1 MCLFQFSVMV
11 WFHISSV
18 WSWCQW
24 EDHSTRE
31 RATCTQHSTPGDDD
45 TFLSLSLYSLECSG
59 VFDFEL
65 HWTIICVLQILSPF
79 LLRRLKTDVE
89 FDIPPK
95 KEVLVYAPLT
105 TTQERYYTSLLN
117 NTIESMVEEG
127 RRKRLRELGWEKE
140 NCEQN
145 NGEEKEEEEE
155 WGVRKS
161 KRLMN
166 KSLK

>member
-1 MCLFQFSVMV
+1 MSDHDASEKIIAQEKEQHVLSTLHQVMMIP
-11 WFHISSV
+11 F
-18 WSWCQW
+18 
-24 EDHSTRE
+24 
-31 RATCTQHSTPGDDD
+31 
-45 TFLSLSLYSLECSG
+45 SLSLFILWNAVVYLI
-59 VFDFEL
+59 L
-65 HWTIICVLQILSPF
+65 NYIICVLQILSPF